1 MRQSGENIKINA
13 FDPLMEDDIL
23 PLLHS
28 FFPDGNCGGSLC
40 ISITGKTGGD
50 VKVQVSFT
58 PEDKTVKSV
67 QLEEFAD
74 PERIRTGIDESEKAG
89 KTKDISDV
97 DENRIK
103 FYSGESIYRREQRKE
118 TARVVYVMLERIT
131 GRSLPWGMLTGVR
144 PTKLVLDRI
153 EKGLGM
159 HATYLTDRFCVTREK
174 AALAVRVAQK
184 EYKLLHDMDYKN
196 GFSLYVGI
204 PFCPS
209 ICNYCTFGS
218 HPLSR
223 FGDYVEPY
231 LDALAREI
239 AETSKFMTKRLDC
252 VYVGGGTPTVLSP
265 RQLERLIMRIRDNY
279 DIKGA
284 REFCVEAGRPDSITA
299 EKLKVLRDCGVT
311 RISINPQSMVATTLK
326 TIGREHTPEQIVK
339 AFEAA
344 RACGFD
350 NINADII
357 AGLSGETPED
367 FNYTL
372 SRIGEL
378 SPESLTVHTLSHKRA
393 ARITTS
399 PEMYDGLEA
408 TGVSGMVAAGAKYAC
423 EHGMEPYY
431 LYRQKN
437 MTESLEN
444 IGYSLPGKECL
455 YNILI
460 MEERQMILALGAG
473 ASSKFVRDCAER
485 FERVENVKSV
495 RDYIE
500 RIDEM
505 IARKRTYIEE
515 YNIKV

>member
-1 MRQSGENIKINA
+1 MRQAGENIRISA
-13 FDPLMEDDIL
+13 FDPLMEDDFL

-28 FFPDGNCGGSLC
+28 FFPDGQAGGT
-40 ISITGKTGGD
+40 IEIGITQEDDGNVKARTTLIPTSGD
-50 VKVQVSFT
+50 IRTAEDTVVLE
-58 PEDKTVKSV
+58 PEDIEIEGGAS
-67 QLEEFAD
+67 D
-74 PERIRTGIDESEKAG
+74 PGAERRAL
-89 KTKDISDV
+89 
-97 DENRIK
+97 
-103 FYSGESIYRREQRKE
+103 RKE
-118 TARVVYVMLERIT
+118 VARAVYLQIVKIT
-131 GRSLPWGMLTGVR
+131 GRKLPWGMLTGVR
-144 PTKLVLDRI
+144 PTKLVLDRMD
-153 EKGLGM
+153 KGLGM
-159 HATYLTDRFCVTREK
+159 HASYLIDRFCVTQEK
-174 AALAVRVAQK
+174 AALAVRVARK
-184 EYKLLHDMDYKN
+184 ENELLDSLDYRS

-231 LDALAREI
+231 LEALGREI
-239 AETSKFMTKRLDC
+239 AETSKLMTKRLDC
-252 VYVGGGTPTVLSP
+252 VYVGGGTPTILTP
-265 RQLERLIMRIRDNY
+265 KQLEQLISRIRENFDTSSV
-279 DIKGA
+279 
-284 REFCVEAGRPDSITA
+284 REFCVEAGRPDSITK
-299 EKLKVLRDCGVT
+299 EKLEVLRDSGVT
-311 RISINPQSMVATTLK
+311 RISINPQTMVERTLK
-326 TIGREHTPEQIVK
+326 TIGRAHSPEQIVE
-339 AFEAA
+339 AFAMA

-350 NINADII
+350 NINADLI

-367 FNYTL
+367 FLYTL
-372 SRIGEL
+372 SKIGEL
-378 SPESLTVHTLSHKRA
+378 SPESLTVHTLAHKRA
-393 ARITTS
+393 ARLTTS
-399 PEMYDGLEA
+399 PEMYEGLEA
-408 TGVSGMVAAGAKYAC
+408 KGVPEMVRAGAEWAR

-444 IGYSLPGKECL
+444 IGYCLPGRECL

-495 RDYIE
+495 KDYVE

-505 IARKRTYIEE
+505 IGRKRAYIEE